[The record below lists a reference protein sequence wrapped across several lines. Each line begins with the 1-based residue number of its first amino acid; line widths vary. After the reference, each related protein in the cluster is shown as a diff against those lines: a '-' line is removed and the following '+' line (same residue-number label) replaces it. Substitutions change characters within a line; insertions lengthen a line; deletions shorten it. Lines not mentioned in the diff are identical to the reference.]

1 MNDPTVSD
9 RLLELASRARVP
21 DVLTEAG
28 REARF
33 GEPRSVQ
40 VQRGQVWRA
49 CWNEVSLLVLLL
61 DVGEFDVTM
70 MPVTVDPPAEDE
82 HCLVLE
88 PSSTVFGIPVTVW
101 RGLRAELPVRV
112 LDAVLD
118 QWTNE
123 FVNAANQPV
132 GADTGLPPRS
142 RRGTPIPSEFDP
154 AASIRAE
161 ILDDLD
167 ALRASPALP
176 VESEGR
182 STPSLVKVLGD
193 KFSFEGLV
201 TALAPLG
208 LTQAEVMDIV
218 RGYRPM
224 TPAQAHVVSESTGV
238 DHESVSQAVRPLPA
252 DLVAKVQHPQLRAVW
267 RERAARDNTDEAA
280 AREAGA
286 YGVFAMAA
294 RQTGSRPPDWSNRI
308 EQYLL
313 GSRSEER

>member
-1 MNDPTVSD
+1 MNDPSVAD
-9 RLLELASRARVP
+9 RLLELASQARVP

-49 CWNEVSLLVLLL
+49 SWDDVSLLVLLL
-61 DVGEFDVTM
+61 DVGDFDVTM
-70 MPVTVDPPAEDE
+70 APVTLDPPAEDE

-88 PSSTVFGIPVTVW
+88 PRGTAFGVPVTVW
-101 RGLRAELPVRV
+101 RGLQAELPVRV

-118 QWTNE
+118 QWADE
-123 FVNAANQPV
+123 LVNAADQRLE
-132 GADTGLPPRS
+132 ADAGLPPRS
-142 RRGTPIPSEFDP
+142 RRGTPILSEFDQ
-154 AASIRAE
+154 AATVRAE

-176 VESEGR
+176 IESEGR
-182 STPSLVKVLGD
+182 STPSLVNVLAD
-193 KFSFEGLV
+193 KFNFEGLM
-201 TALAPLG
+201 TALIPLG

-218 RGYRPM
+218 RGYKPM
-224 TPAQAHVVSESTGV
+224 TPAQALAVSESTGV
-238 DHESVSQAVRPLPA
+238 DHELVSQAVRPLPA
-252 DLVAKVQHPQLRAVW
+252 DLVAKVQHPRFRAVW
-267 RERAARDNTDEAA
+267 REHAARDNTDEAA

-286 YGVFAMAA
+286 YGVLAMAA
-294 RQTGSRPPDWSNRI
+294 RQTGSGPPDWSRRI

-313 GSRSEER
+313 GSRSEEQ